1 MYKEITKI
9 TLYGIIRSLGIC
21 DFFKIEIEKNKCIVN
36 IKKIIMKKYYKSFS
50 DNNFY
55 NIKL

>member
-21 DFFKIEIEKNKCIVN
+21 DFFKIEIEKNECIVN
-36 IKKIIMKKYYKSFS
+36 LKKIIMKIIWIGKDWRYIWKP
-50 DNNFY
+50 
-55 NIKL
+55 I

>member
-1 MYKEITKI
+1 MYKEIIKI
-9 TLYGIIRSLGIC
+9 TLYDIIRSLGIC

-36 IKKIIMKKYYKSFS
+36 LKKIIMKKYYKSFS